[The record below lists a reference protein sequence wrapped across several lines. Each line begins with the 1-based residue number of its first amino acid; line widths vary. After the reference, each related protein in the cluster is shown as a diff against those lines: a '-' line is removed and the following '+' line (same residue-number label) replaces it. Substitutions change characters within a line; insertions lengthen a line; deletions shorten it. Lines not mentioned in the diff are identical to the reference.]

1 MSQTQ
6 EFLRKAVELEKL
18 ANTTRDPLLKLSY
31 ADQAQSY
38 RMLALD
44 TRSRVVNEK

>member
-6 EFLRKAVELEKL
+6 EFLKKADELEKL
-18 ANTTRDPLLKLSY
+18 ANATKDPLLKLSY

-44 TRSRVVNEK
+44 TRLRAFGER